1 MRDRVKNCIICGRFI
16 PNKNYKYCYDCH
28 ENYGQFKNKDYYW
41 REKNIGIQTDGKNG
55 FSPILHIRMDKIKRR
70 EENELR

>member
-28 ENYGQFKNKDYYW
+28 EHYNEFKNKLEYTREEFEYW
-41 REKNIGIQTDGKNG
+41 NPDGTK
-55 FSPILHIRMDKIKRR
+55 SYKHIFYTRKDKIRR
-70 EENELR
+70 IQNENK